1 MSDFKSDRSAATT
14 PPAGAPAPCTLC
26 RPPNGRAAPDDD
38 LEPMSSA
45 TTACGSTKKERR
57 THATPPPRTRTE
69 RFRQRLQ
76 RRLGKAGAP
85 RDRARATAAERL
97 VLRPRHRHG
106 ILRRAWPRLAAAVCR
121 PVDRFRG
128 APDARYPARRRA
140 PRARARHPTPAG
152 QCRPDRD
159 GRRAH
164 RQSARAP
171 AAQMGPLLGTAQAP
185 TPACSS
191 DTPLASYVSP
201 RRYRVTG
208 ETWSGWPR
216 YGSGAEAP
224 AHPEQVGRQAEETWT
239 TAR

>member
-45 TTACGSTKKERR
+45 TTACGSTKEERR

-121 PVDRFRG
+121 PVDRF
-128 APDARYPARRRA
+128 AARQTLDTRLAAARLERVLGIRRRLGNA
-140 PRARARHPTPAG
+140 VQTAMDAVLI
-152 QCRPDRD
+152 
-159 GRRAH
+159 
-164 RQSARAP
+164 ARAP
-171 AAQMGPLLGTAQAP
+171 ARPLRRWDRCWARHKH
-185 TPACSS
+185 
-191 DTPLASYVSP
+191 P
-201 RRYRVTG
+201 RRLVLVT
-208 ETWSGWPR
+208 
-216 YGSGAEAP
+216 
-224 AHPEQVGRQAEETWT
+224 HH
-239 TAR
+239 